1 MRQLCLIFTGD
12 YAKYIFFVYRRTEIA
27 DHIIKG
33 VVKELIFATFFIL
46 SAICYRKE
54 MNQLKFSGNT
64 VTFINEVAKM
74 AQFAKTY
81 DELYCLVDSLVNDY
95 ARENGISDEDEIAN
109 IENAIYQEAKR

>member
-1 MRQLCLIFTGD
+1 
-12 YAKYIFFVYRRTEIA
+12 
-27 DHIIKG
+27 
-33 VVKELIFATFFIL
+33 
-46 SAICYRKE
+46 

-81 DELYCLVDSLVNDY
+81 DELYCLIDSLVNDY